1 MVLRI
6 IRVNLRKMFISFG
19 VGNYQIIRI
28 KRKHTAPL
36 VTRTVNGVLSHRVVQ
51 EVHQHKL
58 QKKNENRSSV
68 TLTFRRQLRKIICIE
83 SK

>member
-19 VGNYQIIRI
+19 VGNYQIIKI

-36 VTRTVNGVLSHRVVQ
+36 VTRTVNGVLSHRVVI
-51 EVHQHKL
+51 EVHQHKIR
-58 QKKNENRSSV
+58 KKNRSSV
-68 TLTFRRQLRKIICIE
+68 TLTVRRQIE
-83 SK
+83 R